1 MSGRTNSNSLKAF
14 IALVQAGLWEQEVR
28 LASYGKIDYTEV
40 LRLAEEQS
48 VVGLVAAG
56 LEHVTDV
63 RVPKE
68 DVLQFVGQALQL
80 EQSNTA
86 MNCFIEKL
94 IGTLRCADVYT
105 LLVKGQGIAQCYGR
119 PLWRACGD
127 VDLLLS
133 DNNYTQAEELLKKEA
148 ISVEDENHY
157 NRHLSMNID
166 GWTVELHGTLRGGL
180 WRRLDKEIDI
190 VQDSVFYGGN
200 VRSWINGKTTVFL
213 PAVDE
218 DVIFVFSHILQHYF
232 KEGIGLRQIC
242 DWCRLLWT
250 YKGSIDK
257 ELLEKRIKVMGVT
270 SEWKAFAALAVE
282 YLGMPK
288 EIMPFYSSSK
298 RWKRKAKKI
307 ISFVFETGNFGHNR
321 DYSYY
326 EKYPYLIFKLISFGR
341 HVKDGLEYFKVFPL
355 DSIKVIWRGFMIGF
369 FVALQGKRHE

>member
-1 MSGRTNSNSLKAF
+1 MSGKTNSNNHEAF
-14 IALVQAGLWEQEVR
+14 LALVQAGLWEHEVR
-28 LASYGKIDYTEV
+28 LAPYGKIDYTEV
-40 LRLAEEQS
+40 QRLAEEQA

-56 LEHVTDV
+56 LEHITDV

-94 IGTLRCADVYT
+94 IGTLRCADIYS
-105 LLVKGQGIAQCYGR
+105 LLVKGQGIAQCYER
-119 PLWRACGD
+119 PSWRACGD

-148 ISVEDENHY
+148 ISVEDEKHY
-157 NRHLSMNID
+157 NRHMSMNID

-180 WRRLDKEIDI
+180 WRRLDKEIDK

-250 YKGSIDK
+250 YKDSIDK
-257 ELLEKRIKVMGVT
+257 GLLEQRINAMGVT
-270 SEWKAFAALAVE
+270 SEWKAFGVLAVD
-282 YLGMPK
+282 YLGMP
-288 EIMPFYSSSK
+288 EELMPFFSVDG
-298 RWKRKAKKI
+298 RWKRKASKI
-307 ISFVFETGNFGHNR
+307 IKFVIKSGNFGHNR

-326 EKYPYLIFKLISFGR
+326 EKYPYLIYKLISFGR
-341 HVKDGLEYFKVFPL
+341 HLKDGLEYFKVFPL
-355 DSIKVIWRGFMIGF
+355 DSVKVMWRGFMIGF
-369 FVALQGKRHE
+369 KVTLQGKRHE